1 MKKILLILLLLVG
14 CSNKNDI
21 DKFKEEYESLND
33 SNIEV
38 NIDSNYN
45 IKYLSIDEVVTFLEN
60 DTGILFFGITNDGMT
75 RSVIE
80 TLLEVAKENKL
91 ELYYYN
97 PSNIEESESFAKMI
111 GILNDY
117 LQTNEDNQKVLSVPD
132 VYFVKE
138 GKIIGNHYGTVNSN
152 NVILNEEEKEELY
165 NIYNEVAQGVK

>member
-60 DTGILFFGITNDGMT
+60 DTGILLFGISNDGMT
-75 RSVIE
+75 RSVVE

-91 ELYYYN
+91 NLYYYN
-97 PSNIEESESFAKMI
+97 PSNIEENESFSKMI

-165 NIYNEVAQGVK
+165 NIYNKLAQGVK

>member
-60 DTGILFFGITNDGMT
+60 DTGILLFGISNDGMT
-75 RSVIE
+75 RSVVE

-91 ELYYYN
+91 NLYYYN
-97 PSNIEESESFAKMI
+97 PSNIEENESFSKMI

-132 VYFVKE
+132 VYFVKD

-165 NIYNEVAQGVK
+165 NIYNKLAQGVK

>member
-165 NIYNEVAQGVK
+165 NIYNKLAQGVK

>member
-1 MKKILLILLLLVG
+1 MKKILLIILLLVG

-21 DKFKEEYESLND
+21 DKFKEEYEALND

-38 NIDSNYN
+38 NIDGNYN
-45 IKYLSIDEVVTFLEN
+45 IRYLNIDEVVSFLEN

-75 RSVIE
+75 RSVVE
-80 TLLEVAKENKL
+80 TLLKVAKENKL
-91 ELYYYN
+91 DLYYYN
-97 PSNIEESESFAKMI
+97 PSNIEESEILAKMI

-152 NVILNEEEKEELY
+152 NVILTEEEKEELY
-165 NIYNEVAQGVK
+165 NIYNKLAQGVK

>member
-1 MKKILLILLLLVG
+1 MKKLLLIILLLVG

-21 DKFKEEYESLND
+21 GKFKEEYEALND

-45 IKYLSIDEVVTFLEN
+45 IKYLNIDEVVTFLEN

-75 RSVIE
+75 RSVVE
-80 TLLEVAKENKL
+80 TLLEVAEKNKL
-91 ELYYYN
+91 DLYYYN
-97 PSNIEESESFAKMI
+97 PSNIEESESFVKMI
-111 GILNDY
+111 GILNDF
-117 LQTNEDNQKVLSVPD
+117 LQTNEDDQKVLSVPD

-138 GKIIGNHYGTVNSN
+138 GKIVGNHYGTVNSN

-165 NIYNEVAQGVK
+165 NIYNDLVQGVK